1 MASAG
6 ILSEE
11 IPSAGTYLLK
21 SAASGGRCNTNTPLK
36 ECKEGKEGVS
46 KRFVLLSERGVDNRN
61 TAAFGFGFIASI

>member
-21 SAASGGRCNTNTPLK
+21 SAASGERCNTNTPLK

-46 KRFVLLSERGVDNRN
+46 K
-61 TAAFGFGFIASI
+61 

>member
-46 KRFVLLSERGVDNRN
+46 K
-61 TAAFGFGFIASI
+61 